1 MVKKGYDDGKTLS
14 GNTII
19 GVSLPAGVSIV
30 PVEHEGPPLAG
41 VEEHPM
47 DRKEFKIR
55 LADTEGQRSSVG
67 MLVKKMY
74 SWRGY
79 ESAFSMNKQPN
90 RITLVASAGETT
102 VGTITLGFDGTLG
115 LLVDELYKEEL
126 YPLRM
131 QNRRLCEFTKFAVD
145 SSVKSK
151 QVLAALFHIA
161 YIYAHEITQHTD
173 LFIEVNPRHVRFY
186 EKMLGFEKFG
196 PEKNNTRV
204 NAPSLLLRL
213 PLAYASEQIQQYG
226 GKSQL
231 GNTVRSLYPHFFSPD
246 EQIGIADRLRSL
258 N

>member
-1 MVKKGYDDGKTLS
+1 MVKKGYDDSKTLS

-19 GVSLPAGVSIV
+19 GVSRPAGFNIV

-90 RITLVASAGETT
+90 RITLVASAGEAT
-102 VGTITLGFDGTLG
+102 VGTITLGFDGNLG

-126 YPLRM
+126 DPLRR
-131 QNRRLCEFTKFAVD
+131 QNRRLCEFTKLAVD
-145 SSVKSK
+145 GSVRSK
-151 QVLAALFHIA
+151 QMLAALFHIA
-161 YIYAHEITQHTD
+161 TIYAHEIALHTD

-186 EKMLGFEKFG
+186 ERMLGFEKFG

-213 PLAYASEQIQQYG
+213 PLAYLSEQVQQYG

-231 GNTVRSLYPHFFSPD
+231 GNTVKSLYPYFFSPD
-246 EQIGIADRLRSL
+246 EQLGIADRLRSL
-258 N
+258 S